1 MTAIAPELKQQ
12 WMAIAPYLT
21 ISNEQE
27 YDAAVIRLNA
37 LLDEVGDDESH
48 PLYSL
53 LDTLG
58 ILIEAYDNKHYP
70 LSKCRGIDVLNYLM
84 EEHSLSQS
92 DLPEIGSQGVVS
104 EILNGKRKLNVRQIQ
119 ALAERFQV
127 SPATFLTTA
136 IAFLFFKL

>member
-1 MTAIAPELKQQ
+1 MTFIATELKQQ
-12 WMAIAPYLT
+12 WKAIAPYLI

-27 YDAAVIRLNA
+27 YDEAVARLNV
-37 LLDEVGDDESH
+37 LLDEVGEDESH

-70 LSKCRGIDVLNYLM
+70 LPNDDGIEALKYLM
-84 EEHSLSQS
+84 VEHSLSQS

-104 EILNGKRKLNVRQIQ
+104 EIINGKRSLNIRQIQ
-119 ALAERFQV
+119 ALAERFKV
-127 SPATFLTTA
+127 SPSTFLTEA
-136 IAFLFFKL
+136 KK

>member
-1 MTAIAPELKQQ
+1 MTQVAPELKRQ
-12 WMAIAPYLT
+12 WKAIAPYLT

-27 YDAAVIRLNA
+27 YDKAVERLNI
-37 LLDEVGDDESH
+37 LLDEVGDNESH

-58 ILIEAYDNKHYP
+58 ILIEAYDNEHYP
-70 LSKCRGIDVLNYLM
+70 LPSVCGVDALIYLM

-104 EILNGKRKLNVRQIQ
+104 EILSGKRKLNVRQIQ
-119 ALAERFQV
+119 VLAERFQI
-127 SPATFLTTA
+127 SPATF
-136 IAFLFFKL
+136 FD

>member
-1 MTAIAPELKQQ
+1 MTTIAPELKRQ
-12 WMAIAPYLT
+12 WKAIAPYLT

-27 YDAAVIRLNA
+27 YDEAVERLNV
-37 LLDEVGDDESH
+37 LLTEVEDDESH

-58 ILIEAYDNKHYP
+58 ILIEAYDNDHYP
-70 LSKCRGIDVLNYLM
+70 LPDCNGIDALIYLM

-119 ALAERFQV
+119 LLAERFQV
-127 SPATFLTTA
+127 STATF
-136 IAFLFFKL
+136 FDGSKGGKS